1 MNDPTES
8 GQIRPL
14 EVSDRQS
21 IAIDAL
27 IAGSTHREAAEAA
40 GVQRS
45 TVTGWC
51 NHNIAFRAELNAR
64 RQQRLQMVGE
74 QLQEA
79 LGAAIGVL
87 AARINEGDVDS
98 SLALIRVVG
107 VDHLLEA
114 AKPGP
119 STYLGVQS
127 GLASDLRAELMM
139 DLLGSPEFN
148 EEVEQRSEQSARL
161 ESD

>member
-1 MNDPTES
+1 MTDPTEPD
-8 GQIRPL
+8 QIRPP
-14 EVSDRQS
+14 EISDKQS

-27 IAGSTHREAAEAA
+27 IGGATHREAAEKAS
-40 GVQRS
+40 VQRS
-45 TVTGWC
+45 TVTAWC
-51 NHNIAFRAELNAR
+51 NYNTPFKARLNAR

-87 AARINEGDVDS
+87 AARISEGDVDS

-107 VDHLLEA
+107 VGHLLEA

-119 STYLGVQS
+119 STSLGVQS
-127 GLASDLRAELMM
+127 GLASDLRAEVMM

-148 EEVEQRSEQSARL
+148 EEVERRSEQSARL
-161 ESD
+161 ESG

>member
-1 MNDPTES
+1 
-8 GQIRPL
+8 
-14 EVSDRQS
+14 
-21 IAIDAL
+21 
-27 IAGSTHREAAEAA
+27 
-40 GVQRS
+40 
-45 TVTGWC
+45 VTAWC
-51 NHNIAFRAELNAR
+51 NYNTPFMARLNAR
-64 RQQRLQMVGE
+64 RQQRLQMGGE

-87 AARINEGDVDS
+87 AASINEGDVDS
-98 SLALIRVVG
+98 SLALIRIVG

-119 STYLGVQS
+119 STSLGVQS
-127 GLASDLRAELMM
+127 GLASDLRAEVMM

-161 ESD
+161 ESG

>member
-1 MNDPTES
+1 MGDPTES
-8 GQIRPL
+8 DQIRPPA
-14 EVSDRQS
+14 VSDKQS

-27 IAGSTHREAAEAA
+27 TAGCTHREAAQLA

-45 TVTGWC
+45 TVTAWC
-51 NHNIAFRAELNAR
+51 NHNIVFKAELNAR
-64 RQQRLQMVGE
+64 RRQRLQMVGE

-87 AARINEGDVDS
+87 AASISEGDVDS

-127 GLASDLRAELMM
+127 GLASDLQAEVMM

-161 ESD
+161 ESG

>member
-1 MNDPTES
+1 
-8 GQIRPL
+8 
-14 EVSDRQS
+14 
-21 IAIDAL
+21 
-27 IAGSTHREAAEAA
+27 
-40 GVQRS
+40 
-45 TVTGWC
+45 
-51 NHNIAFRAELNAR
+51 
-64 RQQRLQMVGE
+64 MVGE

-87 AARINEGDVDS
+87 ATSISEGDLDS

-107 VDHLLEA
+107 VDHLLKA

-127 GLASDLRAELMM
+127 GLASDLRTDLMM

-148 EEVEQRSEQSARL
+148 EEIEQRSEESARL

>member
-1 MNDPTES
+1 MGDPTKPD
-8 GQIRPL
+8 QIRPP
-14 EVSDRQS
+14 EISDKQS

-27 IAGSTHREAAEAA
+27 IGGAIHREAGEAA
-40 GVQRS
+40 GVQRT
-45 TVTGWC
+45 TVTSWC
-51 NHNIAFRAELNAR
+51 NHHIAFKAELNAR

-79 LGAAIGVL
+79 FGAAIGVL
-87 AARINEGDVDS
+87 AASISEGDVDS

-107 VDHLLEA
+107 VGHLLEA

-119 STYLGVQS
+119 STSLGVQS

-161 ESD
+161 ESG

>member
-1 MNDPTES
+1 MTES
-8 GQIRPL
+8 DRIRPP
-14 EVSDRQS
+14 EVTDKQS

-27 IAGSTHREAAEAA
+27 ISGASHREAAEKA
-40 GVQRS
+40 GVQRT
-45 TVTGWC
+45 TVTAWC
-51 NHNIAFRAELNAR
+51 NYNTPFKARLNAR

-87 AARINEGDVDS
+87 AASISEGNVDS
-98 SLALIRVVG
+98 SLALIRIVG

-119 STYLGVQS
+119 STSLGVQS
-127 GLASDLRAELMM
+127 GLASDLQAEVMM

>member
-1 MNDPTES
+1 MTEPD
-8 GQIRPL
+8 QIRPP

-27 IAGSTHREAAEAA
+27 IRGTTHREAAENA
-40 GVQRS
+40 GVQRT
-45 TVTGWC
+45 TVTAWC
-51 NHNIAFRAELNAR
+51 NYNTPFMAELNSR

-87 AARINEGDVDS
+87 AASINEGDVDS

-127 GLASDLRAELMM
+127 GLASDLRADLMM

-148 EEVEQRSEQSARL
+148 EEVERRSEQSARL
-161 ESD
+161 ESG

>member
-1 MNDPTES
+1 MTKPD
-8 GQIRPL
+8 QIRPP
-14 EVSDRQS
+14 EISDKQS

-27 IAGSTHREAAEAA
+27 IGGATHREAAEKAS
-40 GVQRS
+40 VERT

-51 NHNIAFRAELNAR
+51 NHHIAFKAELNAR

-87 AARINEGDVDS
+87 AASINEGDVDS

-119 STYLGVQS
+119 STSLGVQS

-161 ESD
+161 ESG

>member
-1 MNDPTES
+1 MGDPTEPD
-8 GQIRPL
+8 QIRPP
-14 EVSDRQS
+14 EVTDRQS
-21 IAIDAL
+21 IAIDSL
-27 IAGSTHREAAEAA
+27 IGGATHREAAKKAS
-40 GVQRS
+40 VQRS
-45 TVTGWC
+45 TVTAWC
-51 NHNIAFRAELNAR
+51 NYNTPFKAELNAR

-87 AARINEGDVDS
+87 AARINEGDVNS

-161 ESD
+161 ESG

>member
-1 MNDPTES
+1 MGDPTES
-8 GQIRPL
+8 DRIRPPEL
-14 EVSDRQS
+14 SDKQS

-27 IAGSTHREAAEAA
+27 ISGASQREAAEKA
-40 GVQRS
+40 GVHRG
-45 TVTGWC
+45 TIAAWC
-51 NHNIAFRAELNAR
+51 NHNIAFMAELNAR
-64 RQQRLQMVGE
+64 RRQRLHMVGE

-87 AARINEGDVDS
+87 ATSISEGDVDS

-107 VDHLLEA
+107 VEHLLEA

-119 STYLGVQS
+119 YTYLGVQS
-127 GLASDLRAELMM
+127 GLASDLRADLMM

>member
-1 MNDPTES
+1 MTDPTEPD
-8 GQIRPL
+8 QIRPP

-27 IAGSTHREAAEAA
+27 ISGATQREAAEKA
-40 GVQRS
+40 GVHRG
-45 TVTGWC
+45 TVAAWC
-51 NHNIAFRAELNAR
+51 KHNIAFMAELNVR
-64 RQQRLQMVGE
+64 RRQRLQMVGE

-87 AARINEGDVDS
+87 ATSISEGDVDS
-98 SLALIRVVG
+98 SLALIRIVG

-127 GLASDLRAELMM
+127 GLASDLRADLMM

-148 EEVEQRSEQSARL
+148 EEIEQRSEQSARL

>member
-1 MNDPTES
+1 
-8 GQIRPL
+8 
-14 EVSDRQS
+14 
-21 IAIDAL
+21 
-27 IAGSTHREAAEAA
+27 
-40 GVQRS
+40 
-45 TVTGWC
+45 
-51 NHNIAFRAELNAR
+51 
-64 RQQRLQMVGE
+64 MVGE

-79 LGAAIGVL
+79 IGAAIGVL
-87 AARINEGDVDS
+87 ATSISEGAVDS

-119 STYLGVQS
+119 YTYLGVQS
-127 GLASDLRAELMM
+127 GLASDLRADLMM

-148 EEVEQRSEQSARL
+148 KEIEQRSEQSARL